1 MSPAPPNAPTWS
13 DIAAVNLEK
22 SWEVLRRLE
31 REQLLVLLARCLRF
45 VPASCLEQVFRDHA
59 HPYEIGDVNHVK
71 RPPLGEATREFVEA
85 AQAGAF
91 YLDFRINSH
100 NCTSKSGGTQEFEAK
115 LDLLFDRCVEE
126 ATSSEPADVVLAYEL
141 LFDLLREIDKFEKD
155 IVFFADEGG
164 IWQFNLNWKWILP
177 PYMRCLSKTLGREEL
192 ERRVEAVLEE
202 FVGAWQR
209 AGLRQAL
216 AATTAAA
223 RR

>member
-1 MSPAPPNAPTWS
+1 M
-13 DIAAVNLEK
+13 
-22 SWEVLRRLE
+22 
-31 REQLLVLLARCLRF
+31 
-45 VPASCLEQVFRDHA
+45 
-59 HPYEIGDVNHVK
+59 
-71 RPPLGEATREFVEA
+71 GEATREFVEA
-85 AQAGAF
+85 ALAGAF
-91 YLDFRINSH
+91 YQDFRINSH
-100 NCTSKSGGTQEFEAK
+100 NCTSKSGGTQAFEAK

-177 PYMRCLSKTLGREEL
+177 PYMWCLSKTFGREEL
-192 ERRVEAVLEE
+192 ERRVEAVIEE
-202 FVGAWQR
+202 FVDAWQR